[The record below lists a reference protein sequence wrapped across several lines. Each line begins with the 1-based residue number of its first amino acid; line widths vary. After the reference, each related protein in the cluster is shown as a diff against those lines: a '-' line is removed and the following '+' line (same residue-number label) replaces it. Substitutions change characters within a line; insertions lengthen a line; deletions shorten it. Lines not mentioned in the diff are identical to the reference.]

1 MNRLEMEQEI
11 ISILCKNNKETD
23 SFTSIIQNKVREKT
37 EQQLQYVLSPI
48 NKNVFLE
55 ACAGSG
61 KTEVVG
67 MKTAYEICK
76 WNMRNKGIAV
86 LTFTNEATDTIKER
100 VVKFSGSS
108 SMFPHFIGTLSAFIH
123 GFISQN
129 FGYKFFKH
137 KNQSGDKSYRLV
149 DKNLEVFDNHW
160 LKKYKLPYTNN
171 NAGRHDY
178 YANQIYFDYQINDV
192 ILHQSENQ
200 KTSLKD
206 LYNSIEFQKFINE
219 YRVKS
224 GNNTALGYDYIK
236 GQLAKV
242 KNSFYEDG
250 FANFEDINNI
260 ALNIL
265 RKDSKI
271 TELLASRFPIILV
284 DECQDLSWVEI
295 NILDE
300 FKKAGTILHF
310 IGDLNQSIYEFKN
323 ANPETTK
330 VFLSDFDKYR
340 LTDNFR
346 SCHSIVELSNRLMGI
361 TLPIRGHGVDKVGER
376 SISYLEYSDL
386 SVITE
391 QYLEFLNGV
400 NISHE
405 KSAILVR
412 QQVLKQ
418 ELEINLIG
426 SKHFI
431 IDALQLWLENTPKSR
446 LLALELGGKQMHKW
460 FGGAKTKKNYYCPNA
475 IESAF
480 QWRIFLKNFLEECA
494 ANDCLINV
502 GDIEYSTWYKNY
514 NACFLP
520 ILEKAYQSLADFDT
534 EKRVF
539 KTLSKLRTP
548 SGSAK
553 NKITILNSK
562 DNLIMVPINTIHSA
576 KGKDFES
583 VMVVS
588 NRRNSGNS
596 SGSHWKHWL
605 EKELESGRIG
615 YVANTR
621 AKYSIVWAV
630 PKLKTEEQ
638 ALIESFGFK
647 RIVNLEI

>member
-1 MNRLEMEQEI
+1 MNKLEMEHEI
-11 ISILCKNNKETD
+11 INTLCKNNNKTD
-23 SFTSIIQNKVREKT
+23 SYTSIIQDKVREKT

-67 MKTAYEICK
+67 MKTAYEISK
-76 WNMRNKGIAV
+76 WNFKNKGIAV

-100 VVKFSGSS
+100 VGKFSGLS
-108 SMFPHFIGTLSAFIH
+108 SMFPHYIGTLSAFIH
-123 GFISQN
+123 GFISQS

-137 KNQSGDKSYRLV
+137 KNRDGDKSYRLV

-171 NAGRHDY
+171 NAGRHEF
-178 YANQIYFDYQINDV
+178 YANQIYFDNKINDV
-192 ILHQSENQ
+192 ILYQSETK
-200 KTSLKD
+200 KTPLKEF
-206 LYNSIEFQKFINE
+206 YNSSDFQKFVND
-219 YRVKS
+219 YREKS
-224 GNNTALGYDYIK
+224 GKKTALGYEYIK
-236 GQLAKV
+236 EQIAKV

-260 ALNIL
+260 ALRIL
-265 RKDSKI
+265 KRDSKI

-295 NILDE
+295 NILNE

-323 ANPETTK
+323 ANPEITK
-330 VFLSDFDKYR
+330 AFLSDFDKYR

-346 SCHSIVELSNRLMGI
+346 SCHPIVELSNKLLGI
-361 TLPIRGHGVDKVGER
+361 TLPVRGLGIDKIGER
-376 SISYLEYSDL
+376 SISYLEYSDI
-386 SVITE
+386 SVVTE
-391 QYLEFLNGV
+391 QYQDFLNGV
-400 NISHE
+400 NISYE

-412 QQVLKQ
+412 QQNLKQ
-418 ELEINLIG
+418 ELEINQTE
-426 SKHFI
+426 SKHLLL
-431 IDALQLWLENTPKSR
+431 DALQLWLQNTPTSQM
-446 LLALELGGKQMHKW
+446 LALELAGKQMQKW
-460 FGGAKTKKNYYCPNA
+460 FGGSKTKKNYYCPNV

-480 QWRIFLKNFLEECA
+480 QWRIFLKNFLEGCL

-502 GDIEYSTWYKNY
+502 GDIEYSLWYKNF
-514 NACFLP
+514 NACFLTT
-520 ILEKAYQSLADFDT
+520 IEKAYQSLADFDL
-534 EKRVF
+534 EKRDF
-539 KTLSKLRTP
+539 NTLPKLRTP
-548 SGSAK
+548 SGTAK
-553 NKITILNSK
+553 NKIVIFNSK
-562 DNLIMVPINTIHSA
+562 NNSNMVPINTIHSA

-588 NRRNSGNS
+588 SRRT
-596 SGSHWKHWL
+596 SGSGGHWKHWL

-621 AKYSIVWAV
+621 AKYSLVWAV
-630 PKLKTEEQ
+630 PNLKTEEQ

-647 RIVNLEI
+647 RIASSDV